1 MAAKPKSK
9 KKAGSARR
17 SVDAGDKDKLIIE
30 QKNRIAVLEKELRLK
45 QNDAMSEDIAECK
58 RDVLA
63 LRESEA
69 RSKVA
74 EAVEVERRR
83 LFNVLETL
91 PAMICL
97 LTPDYHVAFANRS
110 FRERFGESHGRHCY
124 EYCFGRAEPCEF
136 CEAYVPLKT
145 GQPHRWEVTGPDG
158 SVIEAYD
165 FPFTDS
171 DGSPRILEMDI
182 DITEHTRA
190 EEKLRENHRF
200 TTYLMGNLPG
210 MVYRRRNVKDWTME
224 FLSSGCL
231 KLTGYKIEDLFLDRT
246 IPYGQL
252 IHPDDRK
259 RVWDEMQ
266 VAIHANKPYTLN
278 YRIITAGQE
287 EKWVLDQGRDIIKN
301 NKVLLEGFI
310 TDITERKQA
319 DDALNVA
326 KQQAELYVDLM
337 SHDINN
343 MNQLAL
349 GYLELALQKLESDKN
364 LKMEDRMLIENPMQ
378 TLTNSSAL
386 IKNVRKLQILSTE
399 GIKITSLDINMI
411 FQELEEMSFHSQD
424 REIIINIPHVPGYMI
439 EANELLK
446 DVFVNL
452 ITNAVKH
459 SDAAKPLTIN
469 VNVVPVIENGRRYI
483 KCMVEDNGPGIPDW
497 LKNKL
502 FNRFQRGSSKAHGRG
517 LGLYLVKTLVEGYR
531 GKVWVEDR
539 VPGDH
544 TKGARFVVM
553 LPAVEN

>member
-1 MAAKPKSK
+1 
-9 KKAGSARR
+9 
-17 SVDAGDKDKLIIE
+17 
-30 QKNRIAVLEKELRLK
+30 
-45 QNDAMSEDIAECK
+45 MSEDIAECK

-63 LRESEA
+63 FRESEA

-74 EAVEVERRR
+74 EAVDVERRR

-171 DGSPRILEMDI
+171 DGSPMILEMDI
-182 DITEHTRA
+182 DITEHKRA

-231 KLTGYKIEDLFLDRT
+231 KLTGYKIEDLFLDRK

-259 RVWDEMQ
+259 RVWDEIQ

-319 DDALNVA
+319 EEALNVA

-337 SHDINN
+337 GHDINN
-343 MNQLAL
+343 MNHSAM
-349 GYLELALQKLESDKN
+349 GYLELALQALESEKRLRLDDKV
-364 LKMEDRMLIENPMQ
+364 LIERPMQ
-378 TLTNSSAL
+378 SLANSSAL
-386 IKNVRKLQILSTE
+386 INNVRKLQKLMTE
-399 GIKITSLDINMI
+399 GVKTKPTDLNNI
-411 FQELEEMSFHSQD
+411 FRELEVTSFYSQD
-424 REIIINIPHVPGYMI
+424 RDITINIQHVAGIMV
-439 EANELLK
+439 EASELLK

-452 ITNAVKH
+452 ITNSLKH
-459 SDAAKPLTIN
+459 SDEKKPLTIN
-469 VNVVPVIENGRRYI
+469 VKVEPVDENGQKYYR
-483 KCMVEDNGPGIPDW
+483 CMIEDNGPGISDE
-497 LKNKL
+497 LKGKL
-502 FNRFQRGSSKAHGRG
+502 FHRFQRGTTKAHGKG
-517 LGLYLVKTLVEGYR
+517 LGLYLVRTLIEGYR
-531 GKVWVEDR
+531 GNVWVEDR
-539 VPGDH
+539 VRGDH

-553 LPAVEN
+553 LPAAEQ